1 LTKAL
6 APHPTMNN
14 SKINYRGIPGKGYM
28 WSDEDGIS
36 WAVLAANAVLELD
49 DVKALVDLA
58 RQTHNPQRPF
68 LLLLDGREIGGMS
81 NEARNYGVH
90 SSFTSMIKAM
100 AIVVDSPSTRILA
113 NFYMKFNRPKIPTR
127 VFSDPAIA
135 KAWLLNT
142 PN

>member
-1 LTKAL
+1 
-6 APHPTMNN
+6 MSN

-36 WAVLAANAVLELD
+36 WAVLAENAVIEID
-49 DVKALVDLA
+49 DAKALVDLA
-58 RQTHNPQRPF
+58 RQTHNPDRSF
-68 LLLLDGREIGGMS
+68 LLLLDARQLSGMS
-81 NEARNYGVH
+81 NEARNYGVNN
-90 SSFTSMIKAM
+90 SFASMLKAM

-135 KAWLLNT
+135 KAWLLNMV
-142 PN
+142 N

>member
-1 LTKAL
+1 
-6 APHPTMNN
+6 
-14 SKINYRGIPGKGYM
+14 M

-49 DVKALVDLA
+49 DVTALVDLA
-58 RQTHNPQRPF
+58 RQTYNPQRPF

-81 NEARNYGVH
+81 NEARNYGVN

-113 NFYMKFNRPKIPTR
+113 NFYMRFNRPKIPTR

-135 KAWLLNT
+135 KAWLLNIA
-142 PN
+142 N